1 MRLFHVIRRLLVD
14 AEDLRFE
21 PCQLFAKRIELVEGY
36 MIWLVKVGT
45 YRPGYVPQ
53 SLNQLLRHIHARK
66 TEFGEN
72 HLTERKS
79 DRKL

>member
-1 MRLFHVIRRLLVD
+1 
-14 AEDLRFE
+14 
-21 PCQLFAKRIELVEGY
+21 

-45 YRPGYVPQ
+45 HRPGYVPQ

-79 DRKL
+79 DRKLRLNSLCATLRCLNS